1 MIRRRRAEDSIGA
14 ELESASWDY
23 SAERDVVWLLAP
35 VSRYFRG
42 FPWEGDKAR
51 VETAAPEEAEDT
63 KPDE

>member
-1 MIRRRRAEDSIGA
+1 MPRSRRVEGSIGA
-14 ELESASWDY
+14 ELESACWDY

-51 VETAAPEEAEDT
+51 AEAAAKEEAET
-63 KPDE
+63 TETTE